1 MRRRHTKSLLA
12 AQQFQNDMEISN
24 NLPSPLSRFPFEDYF
39 PISCAL
45 SGLVFIEQLEATR
58 CSLFAP
64 SAMCTFRRYLF
75 KSKRLFKQIRGV
87 WGIDLERLRDCFI
100 SGVAE
105 LSRVEAEAVDKP
117 RKCFGIGNVV
127 ARFAAFI
134 ARYQVRRQL
143 HRFVEVLSRLV
154 KHRNISNT
162 AALFQLK

>member
-1 MRRRHTKSLLA
+1 MKSRTKIAKERSKDESAEPVSAAKMNLERGHFTGECAVATSKSLLE

-105 LSRVEAEAVDKP
+105 SSR
-117 RKCFGIGNVV
+117 G
-127 ARFAAFI
+127 
-134 ARYQVRRQL
+134 
-143 HRFVEVLSRLV
+143 
-154 KHRNISNT
+154 
-162 AALFQLK
+162 